1 MIYKLLFKK
10 FENMKYNIILKKISF
25 LFLALAFS
33 TTVVSCDQQE
43 SVADE
48 SGLYAEEIMG
58 TWVVSEYNGADIS
71 EFWYGPYHLTIYNTS
86 LDQNSIWIDNIY
98 DSGYKVKAGTT
109 SKTTFAVTDAID
121 VNEEWGGTIEIREAK
136 VVNKDS
142 IVFKVILYD
151 TDGEVADDYYEA
163 GHRFTGF
170 N

>member
-1 MIYKLLFKK
+1 MKYKIIFKK
-10 FENMKYNIILKKISF
+10 LSFLLLVLTLSISF
-25 LFLALAFS
+25 
-33 TTVVSCDQQE
+33 VSCEQEE

-71 EFWYGPYHLTIYNTS
+71 EFWYGPYQLTIYNTA
-86 LDQNSIWIDNIY
+86 LDQNSIWVDNIY
-98 DSGYKVKAGTT
+98 DSGYKVKAATT
-109 SKTTFAVTDAID
+109 SKTTFAVTDAVD
-121 VNEEWGGTIEIREAK
+121 VNEEWSGTIEISEAK

-151 TDGEVADDYYEA
+151 TDGEVYDDYYEA